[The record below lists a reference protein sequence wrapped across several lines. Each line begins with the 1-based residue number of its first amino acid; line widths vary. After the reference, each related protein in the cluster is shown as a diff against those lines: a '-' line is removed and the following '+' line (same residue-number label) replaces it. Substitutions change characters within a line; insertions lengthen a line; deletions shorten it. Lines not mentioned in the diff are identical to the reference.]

1 MDSLRRKLR
10 HRSLK
15 VSASFSLPE
24 NSDNAKRSDFDLAP
38 SEIADFIERVLGW
51 PPPERRAA
59 ISLVEADFGL
69 HPGEAWDIA
78 ALLVAGEVAL

>member
-1 MDSLRRKLR
+1 
-10 HRSLK
+10 
-15 VSASFSLPE
+15 VSASFSILDQ
-24 NSDNAKRSDFDLAP
+24 NSENAKRSDFDLAP

-59 ISLVEADFGL
+59 ISLVDSEFGL
-69 HPGEAWDIA
+69 HPGEFWDIA

>member
-1 MDSLRRKLR
+1 M
-10 HRSLK
+10 
-15 VSASFSLPE
+15 SASFSLPE
-24 NSDNAKRSDFDLAP
+24 NSDNAKRNQSDLVL
-38 SEIADFIERVLGW
+38 SEIANFIDRVLGW